1 MAWKQYSNREEF
13 LKNNLK
19 DLCPGKR
26 VLDFCCGTGMN
37 GIDALRWGASHVTF
51 TDVRQKTFENY
62 ISIEEN
68 SKALNKDNH
77 IWKYANADDVKHCSE
92 TIDLKNLD
100 IIIYHGHFYHAR
112 NHMEIIR
119 MFSESNAEYI
129 IFETKGE
136 HSEHSNIHWHSEN
149 TTSIWNT
156 IGNST
161 TELVGAPSTSACK
174 LFFDFYRFETI
185 ANETQ
190 NWRHKEHDEA
200 ITQVRTL
207 YKRKG

>member
-1 MAWKQYSNREEF
+1 MPWKQHSNREEF
-13 LKNNLK
+13 LKSNLK

-26 VLDFCCGTGMN
+26 VLDFCCGSGMN

-51 TDVRQKTFENY
+51 TDVRRETFENY
-62 ISIEEN
+62 ISDKEN
-68 SKALNKDNH
+68 SKVLSKDNH
-77 IWKYANADDVKHCSE
+77 VWRYADANYIQYCRE

-112 NHMEIIR
+112 NHIEIIR
-119 MFSESNAEYI
+119 MFAESNAEYI

-136 HSEHSNIHWHSEN
+136 HVEHSTIYWHSEN
-149 TTSIWNT
+149 TNSIWNT
-156 IGNST
+156 IGDSV
-161 TELVGAPSTSACK
+161 TELVGAPSTGACK
-174 LFFDFYRFETI
+174 LFFDYYGFAGVADEK
-185 ANETQ
+185 Q
-190 NWRHKEHDEA
+190 DWRCKEHDEA